1 MAINKKHALL
11 IFTEMILNDFK
22 TQLQQIQAAGVM
34 YPIVANI
41 EMRPCLISVARRRLK
56 SSTLPSA
63 VKPAGSQKPTGAWTP
78 SSFSNAVRV
87 TWHENGILT
96 ALLHSAALLFFL
108 LVFWKRWRLW
118 RGQDHHD
125 IIALIT
131 VNTTILI
138 SWLAYELLMGLVMIA
153 MYNHDESWWR
163 RWQQAGRWW
172 QRYFL

>member
-1 MAINKKHALL
+1 MAINKKHAFL

-34 YPIVANI
+34 YPMVANI

-108 LVFWKRWRLW
+108 LVFWKKMATVTRSGSSRYHRADHGEHNDIDIMVSLW
-118 RGQDHHD
+118 TAHG
-125 IIALIT
+125 
-131 VNTTILI
+131 
-138 SWLAYELLMGLVMIA
+138 
-153 MYNHDESWWR
+153 
-163 RWQQAGRWW
+163 AGDDSDV
-172 QRYFL
+172 